1 MNELVIREFVL
12 YAIAY
17 MYDMRFFTMKALS
30 YTALRK
36 TLAKTME
43 KVCDD
48 HEPIVITRKS
58 EGAVVMLSLEDYE
71 SLEETT
77 YLLRSPKNVKRLF
90 ESISQLEE
98 GKGVE
103 KDLVE

>member
-1 MNELVIREFVL
+1 MRI
-12 YAIAY
+12 IA
-17 MYDMRFFTMKALS
+17 MKALS
-30 YTALRK
+30 YTALRN

-77 YLLRSPKNVKRLF
+77 YLLRSPKNVRRLF
-90 ESISQLEE
+90 ESISQLED
-98 GKGVE
+98 GKGLE
-103 KDLVE
+103 KDLYE

>member
-1 MNELVIREFVL
+1 
-12 YAIAY
+12 
-17 MYDMRFFTMKALS
+17 MKALS
-30 YTALRK
+30 YTALRN

-43 KVCDD
+43 KVCED
-48 HEPIVITRKS
+48 HEPIIITRKN

-90 ESISQLEE
+90 ESISQLE
-98 GKGVE
+98 KGGGLK
-103 KDLVE
+103 KDLDE

>member
-1 MNELVIREFVL
+1 
-12 YAIAY
+12 
-17 MYDMRFFTMKALS
+17 MKALS
-30 YTALRK
+30 YTALRR

-48 HEPIVITRKS
+48 HEPIIITRKS

-77 YLLRSPKNVKRLF
+77 YLLRSPKNLKRLV
-90 ESISQLEE
+90 ESIAQLEQ
-98 GKGVE
+98 GKGLE
-103 KDLVE
+103 KALQE

>member
-1 MNELVIREFVL
+1 
-12 YAIAY
+12 
-17 MYDMRFFTMKALS
+17 MKALS
-30 YTALRK
+30 YTALRR

-48 HEPIVITRKS
+48 HEPIVITRKN

-77 YLLRSPKNVKRLF
+77 YLLRSPKNLRRLV
-90 ESISQLEE
+90 ESIAQLEQ
-98 GKGVE
+98 GKGLE
-103 KDLVE
+103 KALQE

>member
-1 MNELVIREFVL
+1 
-12 YAIAY
+12 
-17 MYDMRFFTMKALS
+17 MKALS
-30 YTALRK
+30 YTALRN

-43 KVCDD
+43 KVCED
-48 HEPIVITRKS
+48 HEPIIITRKN

-90 ESISQLEE
+90 ESISQLK
-98 GKGVE
+98 KGGGLK
-103 KDLVE
+103 KDLDE

>member
-1 MNELVIREFVL
+1 
-12 YAIAY
+12 
-17 MYDMRFFTMKALS
+17 
-30 YTALRK
+30 
-36 TLAKTME
+36 ME

-77 YLLRSPKNVKRLF
+77 YLLRSPKNLKRLV
-90 ESISQLEE
+90 ESIAQLEE
-98 GKGVE
+98 GKGLE
-103 KDLVE
+103 KVLQE

>member
-1 MNELVIREFVL
+1 
-12 YAIAY
+12 
-17 MYDMRFFTMKALS
+17 MKVLS
-30 YTALRK
+30 YTAFRR

-77 YLLRSPKNVKRLF
+77 YVLRSPKNVKRLV
-90 ESISQLEE
+90 ESISQLEL
-98 GKGVE
+98 GKGLE
-103 KDLVE
+103 KALQE

>member
-1 MNELVIREFVL
+1 
-12 YAIAY
+12 
-17 MYDMRFFTMKALS
+17 MKALS
-30 YTALRK
+30 YTALRN

-48 HEPIVITRKS
+48 HEAIVITRKS
-58 EGAVVMLSLEDYE
+58 ERAVVMLSLEDYE

-77 YLLRSPKNVKRLF
+77 YLLRSPTNVKRLL

-98 GKGVE
+98 GRGRE
-103 KDLVE
+103 KTLQE

>member
-1 MNELVIREFVL
+1 
-12 YAIAY
+12 
-17 MYDMRFFTMKALS
+17 MKVLS
-30 YTALRK
+30 YTALRS

-43 KVCDD
+43 KVCNN
-48 HEPIVITRKS
+48 HEPIVITRKN

-77 YLLRSPKNVKRLF
+77 YLLRSPKNLKRLV
-90 ESISQLEE
+90 ESISQLED

-103 KDLVE
+103 KALQE

>member
-1 MNELVIREFVL
+1 
-12 YAIAY
+12 
-17 MYDMRFFTMKALS
+17 MKALS
-30 YTALRK
+30 YTALRR

-43 KVCDD
+43 KVCED

-77 YLLRSPKNVKRLF
+77 YLLRSPKNLKRLV
-90 ESISQLEE
+90 ESIAQLEQ
-98 GKGVE
+98 GKGLKKALQE
-103 KDLVE
+103 

>member
-1 MNELVIREFVL
+1 
-12 YAIAY
+12 
-17 MYDMRFFTMKALS
+17 MKALS
-30 YTALRK
+30 YTALRR

-58 EGAVVMLSLEDYE
+58 EGAVVMLSLEDYA

-77 YLLRSPKNVKRLF
+77 YLLRSPKNVKSLV
-90 ESISQLEE
+90 ESISQLEQ
-98 GKGVE
+98 GKGLGE
-103 KDLVE
+103 SMMNTASFIK